1 MSITRCKH
9 CGHEHDWRWTE
20 AFEKFGFDDGDG
32 LVMTE
37 TVVNVL
43 AAAGYAVS
51 SFMWG
56 MHNTIIS
63 SIRRGRTELIPKGTK
78 VGYDDPRQYLPTEII
93 ALLDERFDRNEE
105 VQP

>member
-9 CGHEHDWRWTE
+9 CGYEHSWSWTD
-20 AFEKFGFDDGDG
+20 AFDKFGFDDGDG

-37 TVVNVL
+37 AVVTVL
-43 AAAGYAVS
+43 GAAGYAVS
-51 SFMWG
+51 SSMWG

-63 SIRRGRTELIPKGTK
+63 SIKRGRTELIPEGTS
-78 VGYDDPRQYLPTEII
+78 VGYDDPRKYLPKEVI
-93 ALLDERFDRNEE
+93 ALLDARFDGDLK

>member
-1 MSITRCKH
+1 MSITRCTQ
-9 CGHEHDWRWTE
+9 CGHEHGWSWTE

-37 TVVNVL
+37 AVATVL

-51 SFMWG
+51 SFKWG

-63 SIRRGRTELIPKGTK
+63 SIKRGQTELIPEGTS
-78 VGYDDPRQYLPTEII
+78 VGYDDPRKYLPEEVI
-93 ALLDERFDRNEE
+93 ALLDERFDEDEE
-105 VQP
+105 VLP